1 MPETV
6 GDMTP
11 LQQPDII
18 QRAVD
23 YCSHQAGKGIDSLI
37 ALMERT
43 GEDWRRCL
51 DGVSEAQAEF
61 SPAPGEWTSKEVV
74 THFLQATASVNDQIR
89 ELTSGEDVGQLASA
103 APDERPAETTSVPE
117 LSAEMVAIFDEIARL
132 TRALEGSAYL
142 DRQFP
147 HPAFGQ
153 FNILQWIA
161 FQRLHGMDHMRQIE
175 KNKADAGYPKA

>member
-11 LQQPDII
+11 LRQPEII

-23 YCSHQAGKGIDSLI
+23 YCSHQASKGIDSLI

-51 DGVSEAQAEF
+51 GGVSEAQAEF
-61 SPAPGEWTSKEVV
+61 SPAAGEWTSKEVV

-89 ELTSGEDVGQLASA
+89 ELTAGGDVGRLAPA
-103 APDERPAETTSVPE
+103 APDERPAETTSVAE
-117 LSAEMVAIFDEIARL
+117 LSAETVAIFDEIARL
-132 TRALEGSAYL
+132 TRTLEGNAYL

-153 FNILQWIA
+153 LNIMQWIA
-161 FQRLHGMDHMRQIE
+161 FQRLHGMDHVQQIE

>member
-23 YCSHQAGKGIDSLI
+23 YCSHQAGKGIDSLV

-61 SPAPGEWTSKEVV
+61 SPAQGEWTTKEVV
-74 THFLQATASVNDQIR
+74 THFLLATSSVNDQIR
-89 ELTSGEDVGQLASA
+89 KLTSGEDVGRLGSA
-103 APDERPAETTSVPE
+103 APDERPAETTSVAE
-117 LSAEMVAIFDEIARL
+117 LSAETVAIFDEIARL

-142 DRQFP
+142 DRKFP

-153 FNILQWIA
+153 LDIMQWIG
-161 FQRLHGMDHMRQIE
+161 FQRLHGMDHMQQIE

>member
-11 LQQPDII
+11 LRQPDII
-18 QRAVD
+18 QKAVG
-23 YCSHQAGKGIDSLI
+23 YCTHQASKGVDSLI

-43 GEDWRRCL
+43 GDDWRSCL
-51 DGVSEAQAEF
+51 DGVSDAQAGF
-61 SPAPGEWTSKEVV
+61 SPATGEWTTKEVV
-74 THFLQATASVNDQIR
+74 THFLLATAGVNDQIQK
-89 ELTSGEDVGQLASA
+89 LTTGEDVGQLASA
-103 APDERPAETTSVPE
+103 APDERPAETTSVAE
-117 LSAEMVAIFDEIARL
+117 LSAETVAIFEEIARL
-132 TRALEGSAYL
+132 TRSLEGNAYL

-153 FNILQWIA
+153 LNIMQWIA
-161 FQRLHGMDHMRQIE
+161 FQRLHGMDHMQQIE

>member
-11 LQQPDII
+11 LRQPDVI
-18 QRAVD
+18 QAAVG
-23 YCSHQAGKGIDSLI
+23 YCTHQATKGIDSLV

-51 DGVSEAQAEF
+51 EGLSDAQAEF
-61 SPAPGEWTSKEVV
+61 SPAPGEWTTREVV
-74 THFLQATASVNDQIR
+74 THFLLATSAVNDQIR
-89 ELTSGEDVGQLASA
+89 KLTSGQDVGQLASA
-103 APDERPAETTSVPE
+103 APEERPAETRSVAE
-117 LSAEMVAIFDEIARL
+117 FSAETMAIFDEIARL
-132 TRALEGSAYL
+132 TRALEGNAHL

-153 FNILQWIA
+153 LNILQWIG
-161 FQRLHGMDHMRQIE
+161 FQRLHGMDHMQQIE